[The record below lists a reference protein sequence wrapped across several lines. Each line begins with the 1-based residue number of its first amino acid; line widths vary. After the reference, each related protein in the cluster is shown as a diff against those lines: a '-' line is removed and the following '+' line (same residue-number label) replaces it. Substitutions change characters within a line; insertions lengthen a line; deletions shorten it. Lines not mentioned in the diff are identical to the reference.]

1 VTKELLAKIKDQLD
15 DLIEKYDKK
24 PQVAPDST
32 PAPSKDGPPD
42 TGVPSVPSSLP
53 LTPEQIAARYR
64 EALEDRAKQE
74 RAEMDMLQ
82 AEYQRDWDR
91 GWEPW

>member
-1 VTKELLAKIKDQLD
+1 
-15 DLIEKYDKK
+15 
-24 PQVAPDST
+24 
-32 PAPSKDGPPD
+32 
-42 TGVPSVPSSLP
+42 VPSSLP